1 MLSPHGTGDF
11 QPQKPERGLK
21 EAEETLKR
29 LKGARNGLWR
39 RIDRA
44 EARQSILNGW
54 IMKLDEQQRKEIV
67 GHETLVKPI

>member
-1 MLSPHGTGDF
+1 MNSKQSPRGESGEE
-11 QPQKPERGLK
+11 PRERPAKTLK

-44 EARQSILNGW
+44 EVRQEVLKGW
-54 IMKLDEQQRKEIV
+54 IMKLDDQQRKEIV
-67 GHETLVKPI
+67 GH